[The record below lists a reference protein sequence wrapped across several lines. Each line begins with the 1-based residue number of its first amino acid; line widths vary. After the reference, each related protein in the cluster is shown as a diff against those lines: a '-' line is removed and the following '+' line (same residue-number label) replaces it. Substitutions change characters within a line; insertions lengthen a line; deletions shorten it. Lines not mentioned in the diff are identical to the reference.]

1 MFISVGSTYVSQ
13 IHGISAVS
21 SEGVIAQ
28 LSPYLS
34 IKTVLHCFAV
44 MGRNSS
50 GLNPK
55 KNRAAASRKD
65 KEMATPYQWQ
75 LAYLGAT
82 NKTTHQRRTT
92 IKGLGEDLD

>member
-34 IKTVLHCFAV
+34 IKTVLHCSAV

-65 KEMATPYQWQ
+65 KKKWPHRISGNWHTLVQQIKPPTKEELQSRGWE
-75 LAYLGAT
+75 
-82 NKTTHQRRTT
+82 KT
-92 IKGLGEDLD
+92 